1 MAADCSFPHNLLSIF
16 LSSKPVPY
24 SFIFLQSLQSF
35 VVVPGA
41 QLGTV
46 VSLPLS
52 GVICYYMNWTYVFYF
67 FGKFIQNVT

>member
-1 MAADCSFPHNLLSIF
+1 MGADRSFPHNLLSIL
-16 LSSKPVPY
+16 LSSRPVPY
-24 SFIFLQSLQSF
+24 SLIFLQSLQSF
-35 VVVPGA
+35 VVVLGA

-52 GVICYYMNWTYVFYF
+52 GIICYYMKWTYVFYF

>member
-1 MAADCSFPHNLLSIF
+1 MGAVHSFPHNLLSTF
-16 LSSKPVPY
+16 LSSKPVPC

-35 VVVPGA
+35 VVLGA

>member
-1 MAADCSFPHNLLSIF
+1 MGADRSFPHNLLSI
-16 LSSKPVPY
+16 LLGSRPVPY
-24 SFIFLQSLQSF
+24 SFIFPQSLQSF
-35 VVVPGA
+35 VVVLGA

-52 GVICYYMNWTYVFYF
+52 GIICYYMDWTYVFYF